1 MNIAFHLRAD
11 VQMHVPIDVTEYTDF
26 SCLEAHG
33 ENVGHAHAKEKSV
46 NWPNFLTIADL

>member
-26 SCLEAHG
+26 SCFEAHG
-33 ENVGHAHAKEKSV
+33 ENVVPAHTKEKS
-46 NWPNFLTIADL
+46 L